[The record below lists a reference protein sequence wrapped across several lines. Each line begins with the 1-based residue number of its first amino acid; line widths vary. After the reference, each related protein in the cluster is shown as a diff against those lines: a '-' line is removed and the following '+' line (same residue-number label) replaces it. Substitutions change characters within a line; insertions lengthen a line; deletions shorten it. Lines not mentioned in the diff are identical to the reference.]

1 MTAGRGKKKK
11 FDKNKFL
18 LLTYFMELI
27 EWSCSKNLDY
37 KVKSLTKD
45 NLVTGVPFDV
55 PKYAPFRIFDEGAQG
70 FHKTETQGAL

>member
-1 MTAGRGKKKK
+1 
-11 FDKNKFL
+11 
-18 LLTYFMELI
+18 MELI

>member
-1 MTAGRGKKKK
+1 
-11 FDKNKFL
+11 
-18 LLTYFMELI
+18 MELI

-70 FHKTETQGAL
+70 FHKTETQELSNSCQKGKMSAKGSVQ